1 MEALADKRRAMSI
14 TVVKALVAL
23 VPACLLFSGSLL
35 LFFRAKTVSSL
46 MQLLGAASLVL
57 VVLTHVTE
65 ALHLF
70 PWMHWGL
77 EHSVGHYVDFCSA
90 VLGLSLFP
98 IGYFPSCA
106 CKATSLTTTPSGRR
120 APGSAFSNALGNSL
134 SGEGRSLFGSRPT
147 IS

>member
-1 MEALADKRRAMSI
+1 MATLADKRHAMSI
-14 TVVKALVAL
+14 TLLKALVPL
-23 VPACLLFSGSLL
+23 VPACVLFSGSLV
-35 LFFRAKTVSSL
+35 LFFRAKTVSCL

-77 EHSVGHYVDFCSA
+77 EHSVGHYVDFWSA

-120 APGSAFSNALGNSL
+120 APGSAFSKALSNYL